1 MKKRII
7 IGILIAALVAGG
19 SAGGATYYKKSH
31 QKTVS
36 VVSVDN
42 LAGQYY
48 MDDTNLDGNIVT
60 SAIQNITVDKDMIIQ
75 EVYVSKGDEVKKD
88 DKLISFDMTLVQMEL
103 NIAKLKQQQQ
113 EQELNKATNRLN
125 SLKNGGA
132 IEESDADTSD
142 TSSDSDTDTDSGMD
156 GSDSSDDGDEI
167 ASVSGN
173 VNGVYLAA
181 VMNPILAAAVN
192 TGDISE
198 AAVYQEED
206 SVESDVAKDD
216 DADTQTGDPSSTAE
230 GDGADANAGGDSG
243 DGNNTGDNTG
253 GNSNTG
259 GNNGNTGG
267 NSGSGSGDSSGDN
280 NNGDQIDII
289 DGDDSG
295 NSGDNAD
302 DDFSDSSDEQIDILD
317 TDEDVN
323 QDTSGLTDGNP
334 MFYQVLDGDSKPLSG
349 KGTKKHPYVFLCSS
363 AKGYVVV
370 QGSFLNKM
378 AAFDANGNKEDGKK
392 GYWYQLEFH
401 QNDTVEDLADRKKS
415 CTGYY
420 LVDGSLLEKM
430 VPDYSEV
437 EFTLADASHYDHDSD
452 DDNGDDDGD
461 YDGDQGD
468 GGNASISRED
478 AIKIQQNK
486 VESLKLDIRES
497 KLNIEKLEKK
507 VKKEVIYSK
516 LDGTVAK
523 VGDPATI
530 ASDGSDFMTIKSKEG
545 FYVKGTVSELMLD
558 QIKEGTILNCSGQ
571 SGDFE
576 AEVVDV
582 SEYPVS
588 GDNYSGNG
596 NPNVSYYS
604 YTATIP
610 DKSVKVSDDDYWL
623 TITLQSDTQS
633 KGIVLDR
640 AFVRSENGNSY
651 VYKDDNG
658 VLKKQKLIVG
668 GNVNGGYSVLVT
680 GGITRD
686 DKIAFPY
693 GDTVKEGAK
702 TQEVSVDELY
712 GY

>member
-216 DADTQTGDPSSTAE
+216 DADTQTGDPGSTAE

-243 DGNNTGDNTG
+243 DGNNTG

-420 LVDGSLLEKM
+420 LVDGSLLETM

-452 DDNGDDDGD
+452 DDNGGDDGD

-523 VGDPATI
+523 VGDPATT

>member
-142 TSSDSDTDTDSGMD
+142 TSSDPDTDTDSGMD

-173 VNGVYLAA
+173 ANGVYLAA

-216 DADTQTGDPSSTAE
+216 DADTQTGDPGSTAE
-230 GDGADANAGGDSG
+230 GDGADTNAGGDSG
-243 DGNNTGDNTG
+243 DGNNIGDNTG

-267 NSGSGSGDSSGDN
+267 NSASGSGDSSGDN
-280 NNGDQIDII
+280 NNSDQIDII

-452 DDNGDDDGD
+452 DDDGDDG
-461 YDGDQGD
+461 GDQGD
-468 GGNASISRED
+468 SGNASISRED

-497 KLNIEKLEKK
+497 KLNIKKLEKK

-523 VGDPATI
+523 VGDPATT

>member
-156 GSDSSDDGDEI
+156 GSDSSDDGDET

-192 TGDISE
+192 TGDIYE

-216 DADTQTGDPSSTAE
+216 DADTQTGDLGSTAE

-295 NSGDNAD
+295 NAGDNAD

-420 LVDGSLLEKM
+420 LVDGSLLETM

-452 DDNGDDDGD
+452 DDNGGDDGD

-468 GGNASISRED
+468 SGNASISRED

-523 VGDPATI
+523 VGDPATT

>member
-156 GSDSSDDGDEI
+156 GSDSSDDGDET

-192 TGDISE
+192 TGDIYE

-216 DADTQTGDPSSTAE
+216 DADTQTGDPGSTAE

-420 LVDGSLLEKM
+420 LVDGSLLETM

-452 DDNGDDDGD
+452 DDNGGDDGD

-523 VGDPATI
+523 VGDPATT

>member
-216 DADTQTGDPSSTAE
+216 DADTQTGDPGSTAE

-401 QNDTVEDLADRKKS
+401 QNNQVADYQDRKSS
-415 CTGYY
+415 CIGYY
-420 LVDGSLLEKM
+420 LIDGNLLDKRVDN
-430 VPDYSEV
+430 DSEI
-437 EFTLADASHYDHDSD
+437 EYTLDGASQYEDELP
-452 DDNGDDDGD
+452 DDDGGD
-461 YDGDQGD
+461 YDNADD
-468 GGNASISRED
+468 SGNASITRDE
-478 AIKIQQNK
+478 AIKIQKSRIQ
-486 VESLKLDIRES
+486 SLSLDIRES
-497 KLNIEKLEKK
+497 KLNISKLEKK
-507 VKKEVIYSK
+507 VQKETIYSR

-523 VGDPATI
+523 VGDSTTSS
-530 ASDGSDFMTIKSKEG
+530 SDGSTFMTVKSKEG
-545 FYVKGTVSELMLD
+545 YYVKGTVSELMLD
-558 QIKEGTILNCSGQ
+558 QIKEGTELKCST
-571 SGDFE
+571 SNGDFN
-576 AEVVDV
+576 AKVAYV

-588 GDNYSGNG
+588 GDSSYYGSG
-596 NPNVSYYS
+596 NPNASYYE
-604 YTATIP
+604 YTATIE
-610 DKSVKVSDDDYWL
+610 DSSVKVSDDDWL
-623 TITLQSDTQS
+623 TVMLAGNVVSN
-633 KGIVLDR
+633 GIVLDR
-640 AFVRSENGNSY
+640 AFVRTENGVSY

-658 VLKKQKLIVG
+658 VLKKQILKVG
-668 GNVNGGYSVLVT
+668 GNVNSGYSVLVT
-680 GGITRD
+680 GGITRE

-693 GDTVKEGAK
+693 GDDVADGVKTK
-702 TQEVSVDELY
+702 EVSADEMY

>member
-142 TSSDSDTDTDSGMD
+142 TSSDPDTDTDSGMD

-216 DADTQTGDPSSTAE
+216 DAETQTGDPGSTAE

-378 AAFDANGNKEDGKK
+378 SAFDANGNKEDGKK

-452 DDNGDDDGD
+452 DDAGDDG
-461 YDGDQGD
+461 GDQGD

-523 VGDPATI
+523 VGDPATT

>member
-216 DADTQTGDPSSTAE
+216 DADTQTGDPGSTAE

-280 NNGDQIDII
+280 NNGNQIDII

-295 NSGDNAD
+295 SSGDNAD

-401 QNDTVEDLADRKKS
+401 QNNQVADYQDRKSS
-415 CTGYY
+415 CIGYY
-420 LVDGSLLEKM
+420 LIDGNLLDKRVDN
-430 VPDYSEV
+430 DSEI
-437 EFTLADASHYDHDSD
+437 EYTLDGASQYEDELP
-452 DDNGDDDGD
+452 DDDGGD
-461 YDGDQGD
+461 YDNADD
-468 GGNASISRED
+468 SGNASITRDE
-478 AIKIQQNK
+478 AIKIQKSRIQ
-486 VESLKLDIRES
+486 SLSLDIRES
-497 KLNIEKLEKK
+497 KLNISKLEKK
-507 VKKEVIYSK
+507 VQKETIYSR

-523 VGDPATI
+523 VGDSTTSS
-530 ASDGSDFMTIKSKEG
+530 SDGSTFMTVKSKEG
-545 FYVKGTVSELMLD
+545 YYVKGTVSELMLD
-558 QIKEGTILNCSGQ
+558 QIKEGTELKCST
-571 SGDFE
+571 SNGDFN
-576 AEVVDV
+576 AKVAYV

-588 GDNYSGNG
+588 GDSSYYGSG
-596 NPNVSYYS
+596 NPNASYYE
-604 YTATIP
+604 YTATIE
-610 DKSVKVSDDDYWL
+610 DSSVKVSDDDWL
-623 TITLQSDTQS
+623 TVMLAGNVVSN
-633 KGIVLDR
+633 GIVLDR
-640 AFVRSENGNSY
+640 AFVRTENGVSY

-658 VLKKQKLIVG
+658 VLKKQILKVG
-668 GNVNGGYSVLVT
+668 GNVNSGYSVLVT
-680 GGITRD
+680 GGITRE

-693 GDTVKEGAK
+693 GDDVADGVKTK
-702 TQEVSVDELY
+702 EVSADEMY

>member
-216 DADTQTGDPSSTAE
+216 DADTHTGDPGSTAE

-243 DGNNTGDNTG
+243 DGNNTGGNTG

-437 EFTLADASHYDHDSD
+437 ELTLADASHYDHDSD
-452 DDNGDDDGD
+452 DDNGGDDGD

-468 GGNASISRED
+468 SGNASISRED

-523 VGDPATI
+523 VGDPATT

>member
-198 AAVYQEED
+198 AAVYQVED

-216 DADTQTGDPSSTAE
+216 DADTQTGDLGSTAE
-230 GDGADANAGGDSG
+230 GDGADTNAGGDSG
-243 DGNNTGDNTG
+243 DGNNIGDNTG

-267 NSGSGSGDSSGDN
+267 NSASGSGDSSGDN
-280 NNGDQIDII
+280 NNSDQIDII

-452 DDNGDDDGD
+452 DDSGDDG
-461 YDGDQGD
+461 GDQGD
-468 GGNASISRED
+468 SGNASISRED

-497 KLNIEKLEKK
+497 KLNIKKLEKK

-523 VGDPATI
+523 VGDPATT

>member
-216 DADTQTGDPSSTAE
+216 DADTHTGDPGSTAE

-243 DGNNTGDNTG
+243 DGNNTG

-420 LVDGSLLEKM
+420 LVDGSLLETM

-452 DDNGDDDGD
+452 DDNGGDDGD

-523 VGDPATI
+523 VGDPATT

-558 QIKEGTILNCSGQ
+558 QIKEGTSLNCSGQ

-604 YTATIP
+604 YTATIS

-693 GDTVKEGAK
+693 GDTVNEGAK

>member
-216 DADTQTGDPSSTAE
+216 DADIQTGDPGSTAE

-243 DGNNTGDNTG
+243 DGNNTGD
-253 GNSNTG
+253 NSNTG

-420 LVDGSLLEKM
+420 LVDGSLLETM

-523 VGDPATI
+523 VGDPATT

>member
-192 TGDISE
+192 TGDIYE

-216 DADTQTGDPSSTAE
+216 DADTQTGDPGSTAE

-243 DGNNTGDNTG
+243 DGNNTGGNTG

-420 LVDGSLLEKM
+420 LVDGSLLETM

-452 DDNGDDDGD
+452 DDAGDDG
-461 YDGDQGD
+461 GDQGD
-468 GGNASISRED
+468 SGNASISRED

-523 VGDPATI
+523 VGDPATT

>member
-216 DADTQTGDPSSTAE
+216 DADTHTGDPGSTAE

-243 DGNNTGDNTG
+243 DGNNTG

-420 LVDGSLLEKM
+420 LVDGSLLETM

-452 DDNGDDDGD
+452 DDNGGDDGD

-523 VGDPATI
+523 VGDPATT

>member
-216 DADTQTGDPSSTAE
+216 DADIQTGDPGSTAE

-401 QNDTVEDLADRKKS
+401 QNNQVVDYQDRKSS
-415 CTGYY
+415 CIGYY
-420 LVDGSLLEKM
+420 LIDGNLLDKRVDN
-430 VPDYSEV
+430 DSEI
-437 EFTLADASHYDHDSD
+437 EYTLDGASQYEDELP
-452 DDNGDDDGD
+452 DDDGGD
-461 YDGDQGD
+461 YDNADD
-468 GGNASISRED
+468 SGNASITRDE
-478 AIKIQQNK
+478 AIKIQKSRIQ
-486 VESLKLDIRES
+486 SLSLDIRES
-497 KLNIEKLEKK
+497 KLNISKLEKK
-507 VKKEVIYSK
+507 VQKETIYSR

-523 VGDPATI
+523 VGDSTTSS
-530 ASDGSDFMTIKSKEG
+530 SDGSTFMTVKSKEG
-545 FYVKGTVSELMLD
+545 YYVKGTVSELMLD
-558 QIKEGTILNCSGQ
+558 QIKEGTELKCST
-571 SGDFE
+571 SNGDFN
-576 AEVVDV
+576 AKVAYV

-588 GDNYSGNG
+588 GDSSYYGSG
-596 NPNVSYYS
+596 NPNASYYE
-604 YTATIP
+604 YTATIE
-610 DKSVKVSDDDYWL
+610 DSSVKVSDDDWL
-623 TITLQSDTQS
+623 TVMLAGNVVSN
-633 KGIVLDR
+633 GIVLDR
-640 AFVRSENGNSY
+640 AFVRTENGVSY

-658 VLKKQKLIVG
+658 VLKKQILKVG
-668 GNVNGGYSVLVT
+668 GNVNSGYSVLVT
-680 GGITRD
+680 GGITRE

-693 GDTVKEGAK
+693 GDDVADGVKTK
-702 TQEVSVDELY
+702 EVSADEMY

>member
-181 VMNPILAAAVN
+181 VMNPILVAAVN

-216 DADTQTGDPSSTAE
+216 DADTQTGDPGSTAE

-295 NSGDNAD
+295 NAGDNAD

-420 LVDGSLLEKM
+420 LVDGSLLETM

-452 DDNGDDDGD
+452 DDNGGDDGD

-468 GGNASISRED
+468 SGNASISRED

-523 VGDPATI
+523 VGDPATT

>member
-216 DADTQTGDPSSTAE
+216 DADTQTGDLGSTAE
-230 GDGADANAGGDSG
+230 GDGADTNAGGDSG
-243 DGNNTGDNTG
+243 DGNNIGDNTG

-267 NSGSGSGDSSGDN
+267 NSASGSGDSSGDN
-280 NNGDQIDII
+280 NNSDQIDII

-452 DDNGDDDGD
+452 DDDGD

-523 VGDPATI
+523 VGDPATT

>member
-216 DADTQTGDPSSTAE
+216 DADTQTGDPGSTAE

-420 LVDGSLLEKM
+420 LVDGSLLETM

-452 DDNGDDDGD
+452 DDNGGDDGD

-468 GGNASISRED
+468 SGNASISRED

-523 VGDPATI
+523 VGDPATT

>member
-198 AAVYQEED
+198 VAVYQEED

-216 DADTQTGDPSSTAE
+216 DADTHTGDPGSTAE

-243 DGNNTGDNTG
+243 DGNNTGGNTG

-295 NSGDNAD
+295 NSEDNAD

-523 VGDPATI
+523 VGDPATT

>member
-216 DADTQTGDPSSTAE
+216 DADTHTGDPGSTAE

-243 DGNNTGDNTG
+243 DGNNTG

-420 LVDGSLLEKM
+420 LVDGSLLETM

-437 EFTLADASHYDHDSD
+437 EITLADASHYDHDSD
-452 DDNGDDDGD
+452 DDNGGDDGD

-523 VGDPATI
+523 VGDPATT

-604 YTATIP
+604 YTATIS

>member
-198 AAVYQEED
+198 AAVYQVED

-216 DADTQTGDPSSTAE
+216 DADTQTGDLGSTAE
-230 GDGADANAGGDSG
+230 GDGADTNAGGDSG
-243 DGNNTGDNTG
+243 DGNNIGDNTG

-267 NSGSGSGDSSGDN
+267 NSASGSGDSSGDN
-280 NNGDQIDII
+280 NNSDQIDII

-452 DDNGDDDGD
+452 DDAGDDG
-461 YDGDQGD
+461 GDQGD
-468 GGNASISRED
+468 SGNASISRED

-497 KLNIEKLEKK
+497 KLNIKKLEKK

-523 VGDPATI
+523 VGDPATT

>member
-216 DADTQTGDPSSTAE
+216 DADTHTGDPGSTAE

-243 DGNNTGDNTG
+243 DGNNTGGNTG

-452 DDNGDDDGD
+452 DDNGGDDGD

-468 GGNASISRED
+468 SGNASISRED

-523 VGDPATI
+523 VGDPATT

>member
-132 IEESDADTSD
+132 IQESDADTSD

-156 GSDSSDDGDEI
+156 GSDSSDDGDET

-216 DADTQTGDPSSTAE
+216 DADIQTGDPGSTAE

-243 DGNNTGDNTG
+243 DGNNTE

-295 NSGDNAD
+295 NSGANAD

-437 EFTLADASHYDHDSD
+437 EFTLADASHYGHDSD
-452 DDNGDDDGD
+452 DDNGGD
-461 YDGDQGD
+461 DGDQGD
-468 GGNASISRED
+468 SGNVSISRED

-497 KLNIEKLEKK
+497 KLNIKKLEKK

-523 VGDPATI
+523 VGDPATT

-545 FYVKGTVSELMLD
+545 FYVKGMVSELMLD

-610 DKSVKVSDDDYWL
+610 DKSVKVSDDDSWL

>member
-216 DADTQTGDPSSTAE
+216 DADTQTGDPGSTAE

-295 NSGDNAD
+295 NAGDNAD

-370 QGSFLNKM
+370 QGSFLNKRQPLM
-378 AAFDANGNKEDGKK
+378 RTATKK
-392 GYWYQLEFH
+392 MVRKDTGTAGISSEC
-401 QNDTVEDLADRKKS
+401 TVEDLADRKKS

-420 LVDGSLLEKM
+420 LVDGSLLETM

-452 DDNGDDDGD
+452 DDNGGDDGD

-468 GGNASISRED
+468 SGNASISRED

-523 VGDPATI
+523 VGDPATT

-582 SEYPVS
+582 SEYPDFRRQLFRKWES
-588 GDNYSGNG
+588 KCFLLF
-596 NPNVSYYS
+596 

-702 TQEVSVDELY
+702 TQEISVDELY

>member
-216 DADTQTGDPSSTAE
+216 DADTHTGDPGSTAE

-243 DGNNTGDNTG
+243 DGNNTGGNTG

-267 NSGSGSGDSSGDN
+267 NSGSDSGDSSGDN

-420 LVDGSLLEKM
+420 LVDGSLLETM

-452 DDNGDDDGD
+452 DDAGDDG
-461 YDGDQGD
+461 GDQGD
-468 GGNASISRED
+468 SGNASISRED

-497 KLNIEKLEKK
+497 KLNIKKLEKK

-523 VGDPATI
+523 VGDPATT

>member
-216 DADTQTGDPSSTAE
+216 DADTQTGDPGSTAE
-230 GDGADANAGGDSG
+230 GDGADTNAGGDSG
-243 DGNNTGDNTG
+243 DGNNIGDNTG

-267 NSGSGSGDSSGDN
+267 NSASGSGDSSGDN
-280 NNGDQIDII
+280 NNSDQIDII

-452 DDNGDDDGD
+452 DDAGDDG
-461 YDGDQGD
+461 GDQGD
-468 GGNASISRED
+468 SGNASISRED

-497 KLNIEKLEKK
+497 KLNIKKLEKK

-523 VGDPATI
+523 VGDPATT

>member
-216 DADTQTGDPSSTAE
+216 DADTHTGDPGSTAE
-230 GDGADANAGGDSG
+230 SDGADANAGGDSG
-243 DGNNTGDNTG
+243 DGNNTGGNTG

-420 LVDGSLLEKM
+420 LVDGSLLETM

-452 DDNGDDDGD
+452 DDNGGDDGD

-468 GGNASISRED
+468 SGNASISRED

-523 VGDPATI
+523 VGDPATT